1 MSISNLKQQPT
12 PLYFFTIPMASSP
25 ATFSQT
31 IVTSDS
37 VHLLNVNMTNFTKL
51 MDNNFMMWRCQVH
64 ALLDGCDLA
73 GYIDGSC
80 VAPPPT
86 VTTNGS
92 VTTNR
97 RYTQWKRQDKMI
109 YCALIGAISVNVQP
123 ILSTKTTSAEI
134 WETSS
139 PSNGVIRRMN
149 FSPSRKNRQS
159 QLYQILTP
167 GSKPKEHLQ
176 NKRH

>member
-1 MSISNLKQQPT
+1 
-12 PLYFFTIPMASSP
+12 
-25 ATFSQT
+25 
-31 IVTSDS
+31 
-37 VHLLNVNMTNFTKL
+37 
-51 MDNNFMMWRCQVH
+51 
-64 ALLDGCDLA
+64 
-73 GYIDGSC
+73 
-80 VAPPPT
+80 
-86 VTTNGS
+86 
-92 VTTNR
+92 
-97 RYTQWKRQDKMI
+97 MI

-176 NKRH
+176 NKRHWLHPESESLETVHYVNTRQLCVLNVVPKIIIWAFLPNIQWDYSLDKSPMDIASSLLIHESWLSIVVVHWIINNSVSDVSSSINLCLLHCGFYVRWLFPM